1 MTYEREL
8 VICSISLLL
17 VVFSYL
23 LYIFYQ
29 KKIYLIG
36 LIFLYPFFVFGYK
49 YLYINSQFEYLA
61 EEEFCGIYEYEL
73 IGISSRPPYPK
84 EYYIKFDGYGVF
96 AFRSNA
102 YPNRVSFENLNK
114 KQEVCLVLKR
124 RKDRVNDLSSAI
136 IISAKFKK

>member
-1 MTYEREL
+1 MFYKFIISSFFIF
-8 VICSISLLL
+8 VIYFLWKENISYW
-17 VVFSYL
+17 VNFFIS
-23 LYIFYQ
+23 
-29 KKIYLIG
+29 
-36 LIFLYPFFVFGYK
+36 FFVFGYK

-136 IISAKFKK
+136 IISEKFKK